1 MFQSCLCRSKFVPMT
16 CISSKHRGSSWR
28 LHHVLFLMACFCLL
42 PDCPICGEED
52 FWRFDGKVLT
62 RIHKR
67 PRINLFDPS
76 VAMDMP
82 VDAEKLQAVRVT
94 KIVRQGA
101 ETSVSQE
108 DEDWRAIEAR
118 GSFPYLFTGESIFVV
133 LEEHINWNLYNEG
146 AEAARAERHSCIQ
159 PQERAGRKVQRM
171 AERHPRIQPDGEAPV
186 DAPDAPVAAQ
196 RCGIRF
202 HVGDRSAGDIW
213 NWASRLRKRAAPRG
227 LCPR

>member
-62 RIHKR
+62 RIHER
-67 PRINLFDPS
+67 PPRNLFDPS

-118 GSFPYLFTGESIFVV
+118 GSFPYLFTGESFLWFWRGTLI
-133 LEEHINWNLYNEG
+133 G
-146 AEAARAERHSCIQ
+146 TCITRGSKRRGLKGIHAFS
-159 PQERAGRKVQRM
+159 PRSARAGRCSAWLK
-171 AERHPRIQPDGEAPV
+171 
-186 DAPDAPVAAQ
+186 
-196 RCGIRF
+196 GIHEFSLMGR
-202 HVGDRSAGDIW
+202 R
-213 NWASRLRKRAAPRG
+213 R
-227 LCPR
+227 